1 MAKVKYYYDSEK
13 LAFHRIRHKS
23 SKRIVNVFLFLLSA
37 AVFGL
42 LGLFILINSNILTT
56 PKEKMLER
64 EVAEFKTNYTL
75 LNKKIDLIAEV
86 LDELEIRDNEIYR
99 AYFNTA
105 PIPEEQRKAGLG
117 GINRYKEF
125 KNLQN
130 EKLLRL
136 TTEKID
142 IIAKQTAIQSRSL
155 DDIIN
160 LAKGKEKLLAAIPAI
175 QPVKNESLKHMA
187 SGYGYRSD
195 PFTKIKKFHSGM
207 DFSVNIGTPIYAT
220 GDGRVTRANNQLSG
234 YGNLIEV
241 EHGYG
246 YQTRYAHLSKYNVKQ
261 GQLVKRGDIIGYAG
275 STGRSS
281 GPHLHYEVHYKGNP
295 VNPLNYYYGDISAKE
310 FELLLQEANHE
321 NQSLD

>member
-13 LAFHRIRHKS
+13 LAFHRIRPKS
-23 SKRIVNVFLFLLSA
+23 SKRIVNVLLFMLSA
-37 AVFGL
+37 AAFGL
-42 LGLFILINSNILTT
+42 LGLFILINSNILAT
-56 PKEKMLER
+56 PKEKTLER

-86 LDELEIRDNEIYR
+86 LDELEARDNEIYR

-117 GINRYKEF
+117 GLNRYKEF

-160 LAKGKEKLLAAIPAI
+160 LAKGKEKLLSAIPAI

-246 YQTRYAHLSKYNVKQ
+246 YQTRYAHLSKYNVKE
-261 GQLVKRGDIIGYAG
+261 GQTVKRGDIIGYAG

>member
-13 LAFHRIRHKS
+13 LAFHRIRPKS
-23 SKRIVNVFLFLLSA
+23 SKRIVNLLLFILSA
-37 AVFGL
+37 AAFGL
-42 LGLFILINSNILTT
+42 FGLFILINSNILAT

-86 LDELEIRDNEIYR
+86 LDELEVRDNEIYR

-105 PIPEEQRKAGLG
+105 PIPDEQRKAGLG

-125 KNLQN
+125 KDFQN

-142 IIAKQTAIQSRSL
+142 LIAKQTAIQSRSL

-175 QPVKNESLKHMA
+175 QPVKNENLKHMA

-207 DFSVNIGTPIYAT
+207 DFSVDSGTPIFAT
-220 GDGRVTRANNQLSG
+220 GDGKVTRANNQLSG

-246 YQTRYAHLSKYNVKQ
+246 YITRYAHLSKYNVKA
-261 GQLVKRGDIIGYAG
+261 GQVVKRGDIIAYSG

-281 GPHLHYEVHYKGNP
+281 GPHLHYEVLYKGDP

>member
-13 LAFHRIRHKS
+13 LAFHRIRPKS
-23 SKRIVNVFLFLLSA
+23 SKRIVNIFLFILSA
-37 AVFGL
+37 AAFGL
-42 LGLFILINSNILTT
+42 LGLFILINSNILAT

-86 LDELEIRDNEIYR
+86 LDELEVRDNEIYR

-142 IIAKQTAIQSRSL
+142 LIAKQTAIQSRSL

-220 GDGRVTRANNQLSG
+220 GDGKVTRANNQLSG

-246 YQTRYAHLSKYNVKQ
+246 YQTRYAHLSKYNVKP
-261 GQLVKRGDIIGYAG
+261 GQTVKRGDIIGYAG

>member
-13 LAFHRIRHKS
+13 LAFHRIRPKS
-23 SKRIVNVFLFLLSA
+23 SKRIVNVLLFMLSA
-37 AVFGL
+37 AAFGL
-42 LGLFILINSNILTT
+42 LGLFILINANILAT
-56 PKEKMLER
+56 PKEKALER

-75 LNKKIDLIAEV
+75 LNKKIDLITEV
-86 LDELEIRDNEIYR
+86 LDELEVRDNEIYR

-105 PIPEEQRKAGLG
+105 AIPEDQRKAGLG
-117 GINRYKEF
+117 GLNRYKEF

-136 TTEKID
+136 TTERID

-160 LAKGKEKLLAAIPAI
+160 LAKGKEKLLSAIPAI

-195 PFTKIKKFHSGM
+195 PFTKIKKFHAGM
-207 DFSVNIGTPIYAT
+207 DFSVDIGTPIYAT

-246 YQTRYAHLSKYNVKQ
+246 YQTRYAHLSKYNVTQ
-261 GQLVKRGDIIGYAG
+261 GQTVKRGDIIGYAG

>member
-13 LAFHRIRHKS
+13 LAFHRIRPKS
-23 SKRIVNVFLFLLSA
+23 SKRIVNVFLFILSA
-37 AVFGL
+37 AAFGL
-42 LGLFILINSNILTT
+42 LGLFVLINSNILAT

-86 LDELEIRDNEIYR
+86 LDELEVRDNEIYR

-142 IIAKQTAIQSRSL
+142 MIAKQTAIQSRSL

-234 YGNLIEV
+234 YGNLIEL

-261 GQLVKRGDIIGYAG
+261 GQLVKRGDIIGFAG

-281 GPHLHYEVHYKGNP
+281 GPHLHYEVHYKGSP

>member
-13 LAFHRIRHKS
+13 LAFHRIRPKS
-23 SKRIVNVFLFLLSA
+23 SKRIVNIFLFILSA
-37 AVFGL
+37 AAFGL
-42 LGLFILINSNILTT
+42 LGLFILINSNILAT

-86 LDELEIRDNEIYR
+86 LDELEVRDNEIYR

-130 EKLLRL
+130 EKLLQL

-142 IIAKQTAIQSRSL
+142 LIAKQTAIQSRSL

-261 GQLVKRGDIIGYAG
+261 GQTVKRGDIIGYAG

>member
-1 MAKVKYYYDSEK
+1 
-13 LAFHRIRHKS
+13 
-23 SKRIVNVFLFLLSA
+23 
-37 AVFGL
+37 
-42 LGLFILINSNILTT
+42 
-56 PKEKMLER
+56 
-64 EVAEFKTNYTL
+64 
-75 LNKKIDLIAEV
+75 
-86 LDELEIRDNEIYR
+86 
-99 AYFNTA
+99 
-105 PIPEEQRKAGLG
+105 
-117 GINRYKEF
+117 
-125 KNLQN
+125 
-130 EKLLRL
+130 
-136 TTEKID
+136 
-142 IIAKQTAIQSRSL
+142 
-155 DDIIN
+155 
-160 LAKGKEKLLAAIPAI
+160 
-175 QPVKNESLKHMA
+175 
-187 SGYGYRSD
+187 
-195 PFTKIKKFHSGM
+195 M

>member
-13 LAFHRIRHKS
+13 LAFHRIRTKS
-23 SKRIVNVFLFLLSA
+23 SKRIVNILLFLLSA
-37 AVFGL
+37 AAFGW
-42 LGLFILINSNILTT
+42 LGLFFLVNSNILET
-56 PKEKMLER
+56 PKEKMLQR
-64 EVAEFKTNYTL
+64 EVTEFRANYAI

-86 LDELEIRDNEIYR
+86 LDELEVRDNEIYR

-105 PIPEEQRKAGLG
+105 PILEEQRRSGLG

-125 KNLQN
+125 KNLNN
-130 EKLLRL
+130 EKLLK
-136 TTEKID
+136 TTNEKTD

-155 DDIIN
+155 EDILD
-160 LAKGKEKLLAAIPAI
+160 LAKGKEKFLASIPAI
-175 QPVKNESLKHMA
+175 QPVKNENLKQMA

-207 DFSVNIGTPIYAT
+207 DFSANVGTAVFAT
-220 GDGRVTRANNQLSG
+220 GDGKVTRANNQLSG
-234 YGNLIEV
+234 YGNLIEID
-241 EHGYG
+241 HGYG
-246 YQTRYAHLSKYNVKQ
+246 YKTRFAHLSKYNVKP
-261 GQLVKRGDIIGYAG
+261 GQLVKRGDIIGYSG

-295 VNPLNYYYGDISAKE
+295 VNPINYYYGDISAKE
-310 FELLLQEANHE
+310 FELLSQEANHE

>member
-13 LAFHRIRHKS
+13 LAFHRIRPKS
-23 SKRIVNVFLFLLSA
+23 SKRIVNILLFILSA
-37 AVFGL
+37 AAFGL
-42 LGLFILINSNILTT
+42 LGLFILINASILAT

-86 LDELEIRDNEIYR
+86 LDELEVRDNEIYR

-105 PIPEEQRKAGLG
+105 PIPAEQRRAGLG
-117 GINRYKEF
+117 GLNRYKEF

-130 EKLLRL
+130 DKLLRL
-136 TTEKID
+136 TTEKVD

-195 PFTKIKKFHSGM
+195 PFTKIKKFHAGM

-220 GDGRVTRANNQLSG
+220 GDGRVTRANNQLPG
-234 YGNLIEV
+234 YGNLIEI

-246 YQTRYAHLSKYNVKQ
+246 YQTRYAHLSKYNVTQ
-261 GQLVKRGDIIGYAG
+261 GQTVKRGDIIGYAG

>member
-13 LAFHRIRHKS
+13 LAFHRIRPKS
-23 SKRIVNVFLFLLSA
+23 SKRIVNIFLFILSA
-37 AVFGL
+37 AAFGL
-42 LGLFILINSNILTT
+42 LGLFVLINSNILAT

-86 LDELEIRDNEIYR
+86 LDELEVRDNEIYR

-142 IIAKQTAIQSRSL
+142 LIAKQTAIQSRSL

>member
-13 LAFHRIRHKS
+13 LAFHRIRPKS
-23 SKRIVNVFLFLLSA
+23 SKRIVNIFLFILSA

-42 LGLFILINSNILTT
+42 LGLFILINSNILAT

-86 LDELEIRDNEIYR
+86 LDELEVRDNEIYR

-142 IIAKQTAIQSRSL
+142 LIAKQTAIQSRSL

-261 GQLVKRGDIIGYAG
+261 GQTVKRGDVIGYAG

>member
-13 LAFHRIRHKS
+13 LAFHRIRPKS
-23 SKRIVNVFLFLLSA
+23 SKRIVNILLFILSA
-37 AVFGL
+37 AAFGL
-42 LGLFILINSNILTT
+42 LGLFVLINANILAT

-86 LDELEIRDNEIYR
+86 LDELEVRDNEIYR

-105 PIPEEQRKAGLG
+105 PIPEEQRRSGLG
-117 GINRYKEF
+117 GLNRYKEF

-130 EKLLRL
+130 DKLLRL
-136 TTEKID
+136 TTEKVD
-142 IIAKQTAIQSRSL
+142 VIAKQTAIQSRSL

-195 PFTKIKKFHSGM
+195 PFTKIKKFHAGM

-246 YQTRYAHLSKYNVKQ
+246 YQTRYAHLSKYNVTQ
-261 GQLVKRGDIIGYAG
+261 GQTVKRGDIIGYAG

>member
-13 LAFHRIRHKS
+13 LAFHRIRPKS
-23 SKRIVNVFLFLLSA
+23 SKRIVNVLLFMLSA
-37 AVFGL
+37 AAFGL
-42 LGLFILINSNILTT
+42 LGLFILINSNILAT
-56 PKEKMLER
+56 PKEKTLER

-75 LNKKIDLIAEV
+75 LNKKIDLITEV
-86 LDELEIRDNEIYR
+86 LDELEVRDNEIYR

-117 GINRYKEF
+117 GLNRYKEF

-160 LAKGKEKLLAAIPAI
+160 LAKGKEKLLSAIPAI

-246 YQTRYAHLSKYNVKQ
+246 YQTRYAHLSKYNVKE
-261 GQLVKRGDIIGYAG
+261 GQTVKRGDIIGYAG

>member
-13 LAFHRIRHKS
+13 LAFHRIRPKS
-23 SKRIVNVFLFLLSA
+23 SKRIVNIFLFILSA
-37 AVFGL
+37 AAFGL
-42 LGLFILINSNILTT
+42 LGLFILINSNILAT

-86 LDELEIRDNEIYR
+86 LDELEVRDNEIYR

-142 IIAKQTAIQSRSL
+142 LIAKQTAIQSRSL

-261 GQLVKRGDIIGYAG
+261 GQTVKRGDIIGYAG

>member
-13 LAFHRIRHKS
+13 LAFHRIRPKS
-23 SKRIVNVFLFLLSA
+23 SKRVVNILLFILSA
-37 AVFGL
+37 AAFGL
-42 LGLFILINSNILTT
+42 LGLFILINASILAT

-86 LDELEIRDNEIYR
+86 LDELEVRDNEIYR

-105 PIPEEQRKAGLG
+105 PIPEEQRRAGLG
-117 GINRYKEF
+117 GLNRYKEF

-136 TTEKID
+136 TTEKVD

-155 DDIIN
+155 DDIIG

-195 PFTKIKKFHSGM
+195 PFTKIKKFHAGM

-234 YGNLIEV
+234 YGNLIEI

-246 YQTRYAHLSKYNVKQ
+246 YQTRYAHLSKYNVTQ
-261 GQLVKRGDIIGYAG
+261 GQTVKRGDVIGYAG

>member
-13 LAFHRIRHKS
+13 LAFHRIRPKS
-23 SKRIVNVFLFLLSA
+23 SKRIVNIFLFILSA

-42 LGLFILINSNILTT
+42 LGLFVLINSNILAT

-64 EVAEFKTNYTL
+64 EVAAFKTNYTL

-86 LDELEIRDNEIYR
+86 LDELEVRDNEIYR

-136 TTEKID
+136 TTEKVD
-142 IIAKQTAIQSRSL
+142 LIAKQTAIQSRSL

-234 YGNLIEV
+234 YGNLIEI

>member
-13 LAFHRIRHKS
+13 LAFHRIRPKS
-23 SKRIVNVFLFLLSA
+23 SKRIVNLLLFILSA
-37 AVFGL
+37 AAFGL
-42 LGLFILINSNILTT
+42 FGLFILINSNILAT

-86 LDELEIRDNEIYR
+86 LDELEVRDNEIYR

-105 PIPEEQRKAGLG
+105 PIPDEQRKAGLG

-125 KNLQN
+125 KDLQN

-142 IIAKQTAIQSRSL
+142 LIAKQTAIQSRSL

-175 QPVKNESLKHMA
+175 QPVKNENLKHMA

-207 DFSVNIGTPIYAT
+207 DFSVDTGTPIFAT
-220 GDGRVTRANNQLSG
+220 GDGKVTRANNQLSG

-246 YQTRYAHLSKYNVKQ
+246 YITRYAHLSKYNVKA
-261 GQLVKRGDIIGYAG
+261 GQVVKRGDIIAYSG

-281 GPHLHYEVHYKGNP
+281 GPHLHYEVLYKGDP

>member
-13 LAFHRIRHKS
+13 LAFHRIRPKS
-23 SKRIVNVFLFLLSA
+23 SKRIVNVLLFTLSA
-37 AVFGL
+37 AAFGL
-42 LGLFILINSNILTT
+42 LGLFVLVNSNILAT
-56 PKEKMLER
+56 PKEKALER

-105 PIPEEQRKAGLG
+105 PIPEDQRKAGLG
-117 GINRYKEF
+117 GLNRYKEF

-142 IIAKQTAIQSRSL
+142 LIAKQTAIQSRSL

-207 DFSVNIGTPIYAT
+207 DFSVDIGTPIYAT

-234 YGNLIEV
+234 YGNLIEI

-246 YQTRYAHLSKYNVKQ
+246 YQTRYAHLSKYNVTQ
-261 GQLVKRGDIIGYAG
+261 GQTIKRGDIIGYAG

>member
-13 LAFHRIRHKS
+13 LAFHRIRPKS
-23 SKRIVNVFLFLLSA
+23 SKRIVNIFLFILSA

-42 LGLFILINSNILTT
+42 LGLFILINSNILAT

-86 LDELEIRDNEIYR
+86 LDELEVRDNEIYR

-142 IIAKQTAIQSRSL
+142 LIAKQTAIQSRSL

-261 GQLVKRGDIIGYAG
+261 GQTVKRGDIIGYAG

>member
-13 LAFHRIRHKS
+13 LAFHRIRPKS
-23 SKRIVNVFLFLLSA
+23 SKRIVNIFLFILSA

-42 LGLFILINSNILTT
+42 LGLFVLINSNILAT

-64 EVAEFKTNYTL
+64 EVAAFKTNYTL

-86 LDELEIRDNEIYR
+86 LDELEVRDNEIYR

-142 IIAKQTAIQSRSL
+142 LIAKQTAIQSRSL

-234 YGNLIEV
+234 YGNLIEL

>member
-13 LAFHRIRHKS
+13 LAFHRIRPKS
-23 SKRIVNVFLFLLSA
+23 SKRIVNILLFILSA
-37 AVFGL
+37 AAFGI
-42 LGLFILINSNILTT
+42 LGLFILINSNILAT

-75 LNKKIDLIAEV
+75 LNKKIDLITEV
-86 LDELEIRDNEIYR
+86 LDELEVRDNEIYR

-105 PIPEEQRKAGLG
+105 PIPEEQRRAGLG

-130 EKLLRL
+130 NKLLRL

-160 LAKGKEKLLAAIPAI
+160 LAKGKEKLLSAIPAI

-207 DFSVNIGTPIYAT
+207 DFSVNVGTPIYAT

-261 GQLVKRGDIIGYAG
+261 GQTVKRGDIIGYAG

-281 GPHLHYEVHYKGNP
+281 GPHLHYEVHYKGDP
-295 VNPLNYYYGDISAKE
+295 VNPINYYYGDISAKE
-310 FELLLQEANHE
+310 FELLLQESTHE

>member
-13 LAFHRIRHKS
+13 LAFHRIRPKS
-23 SKRIVNVFLFLLSA
+23 SKRIVNILLFILSA
-37 AVFGL
+37 AAFGL
-42 LGLFILINSNILTT
+42 LGLFVLINANILAT

-86 LDELEIRDNEIYR
+86 LDELEVRDNEIYR

-105 PIPEEQRKAGLG
+105 PIPEEQRRSGLG
-117 GINRYKEF
+117 GLNRYKEF

-130 EKLLRL
+130 DKLLRL
-136 TTEKID
+136 TTEKVD
-142 IIAKQTAIQSRSL
+142 VIAKQTAIQSRSL

-195 PFTKIKKFHSGM
+195 PFTKIKKFHAGM

-246 YQTRYAHLSKYNVKQ
+246 YQTRYAHLSKYNVTQ
-261 GQLVKRGDIIGYAG
+261 GQIVKRGDIIGYAG

>member
-13 LAFHRIRHKS
+13 LAFHRIRPKS
-23 SKRIVNVFLFLLSA
+23 SKRIVNILLFILSA
-37 AVFGL
+37 AAFGL
-42 LGLFILINSNILTT
+42 LGLFILINASILAT

-86 LDELEIRDNEIYR
+86 LDELEVRDNEIYR

-105 PIPEEQRKAGLG
+105 PIPAEQRRAGLG
-117 GINRYKEF
+117 GLNRYKEF

-130 EKLLRL
+130 DKLLRL
-136 TTEKID
+136 TTEKVD

-195 PFTKIKKFHSGM
+195 PFTKIKKFHAGM

-234 YGNLIEV
+234 YGNLIEI

-246 YQTRYAHLSKYNVKQ
+246 YQTRYAHLSKYNVTQ
-261 GQLVKRGDIIGYAG
+261 GQTVKRGDIIGYAG

>member
-13 LAFHRIRHKS
+13 LAFHRIRPKS
-23 SKRIVNVFLFLLSA
+23 SKRIVNVFLFILSA
-37 AVFGL
+37 AAFGL
-42 LGLFILINSNILTT
+42 LGLFVLINSNILAT

-142 IIAKQTAIQSRSL
+142 MIAKQTAIQSRSL

-234 YGNLIEV
+234 YGNLIEL

>member
-13 LAFHRIRHKS
+13 LAFHRIRPKS
-23 SKRIVNVFLFLLSA
+23 SKRIVNIFLFILSA

-42 LGLFILINSNILTT
+42 LGLFILINSNILAT

-86 LDELEIRDNEIYR
+86 LDELEVRDNEIYR

-142 IIAKQTAIQSRSL
+142 LIAKQTAIQSRSL

-220 GDGRVTRANNQLSG
+220 GDGKVTRANNQLSG

-246 YQTRYAHLSKYNVKQ
+246 YQTRYAHLSKYNVKP
-261 GQLVKRGDIIGYAG
+261 GQTVKRGDIIGYAG